1 MLEQMTEMSYDK
13 RCWGRKVD
21 FEGSHVSAKL
31 FEGMALFPSITYKRV
46 ENAMYCLGKILE
58 IRKPTSL
65 HRMRQFG
72 KILSFLKSICLIV

>member
-13 RCWGRKVD
+13 RCWGRKVA

-46 ENAMYCLGKILE
+46 EKCYVLLG
-58 IRKPTSL
+58 
-65 HRMRQFG
+65 
-72 KILSFLKSICLIV
+72 